1 VGGIGPE
8 LNEDFSTSYIM
19 SASGWKGA
27 FSINTIAHGDGPAT
41 FEDCMWQEYQWARS
55 ATVLLLAYQRRSRAW
70 WPGKLT
76 WAEMIRVINS
86 SIYWYF
92 RAQCAVG
99 GMLSTL
105 LFIICPLLPASTF
118 SFGGFTAVG
127 ILIHLLPA
135 ELASVASWLL
145 CKAKGWL
152 RPTNAWLISYE
163 LILHQL
169 AYGWWILL
177 GILHGWLGV
186 LAGWHFNIK
195 VTPKGDNGE
204 PAMPVSNL
212 LPLLLCAG
220 LAVPSL
226 AFGSHDLMVP
236 SMLFGGLNLAAAL
249 AILGLHYRENHRWPR
264 LPWANAARHSALLLP
279 ATALYVLLVIKRWP
293 VIAEGFIGNVQYRGS
308 LLPWQSR

>member
-1 VGGIGPE
+1 
-8 LNEDFSTSYIM
+8 M
-19 SASGWKGA
+19 R
-27 FSINTIAHGDGPAT
+27 
-41 FEDCMWQEYQWARS
+41 QEYQWARS
-55 ATVLLLAYQRRSRAW
+55 ATVLLLAYQMRW

-76 WAEMIRVINS
+76 WAERLRVINS

-92 RAQCAVG
+92 RALGV
-99 GMLSTL
+99 LSTL

-118 SFGGFTAVG
+118 SFGSFTAAG
-127 ILIHLLPA
+127 LLIHLLPA

-152 RPTNAWLISYE
+152 RPTDAWVISYE

-186 LAGWHFNIK
+186 LAGMHFDIK

-212 LPLLLCAG
+212 LPFLLCAG

-226 AFGSHDLMVP
+226 AFGTHKLMVP
-236 SMLFGGLNLAAAL
+236 MLFGGLNLAAAL
-249 AILGLHYRENHRWPR
+249 AILGLHYRENHHWAR
-264 LPWANAARHSALLLP
+264 LPWTSLSRHLALLLP
-279 ATALYVLLVIKRWP
+279 VTALYVLLLVKRWP
-293 VIAEGFIGNVQYRGS
+293 AIAAGFIGNVQYGGS
-308 LLPWQSR
+308 LLPWQQ